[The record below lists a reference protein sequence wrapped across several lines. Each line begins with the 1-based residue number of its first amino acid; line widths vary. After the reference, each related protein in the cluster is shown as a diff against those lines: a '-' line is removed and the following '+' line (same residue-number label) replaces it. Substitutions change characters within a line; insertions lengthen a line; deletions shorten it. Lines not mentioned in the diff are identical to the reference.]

1 MRIVL
6 LSLLIFWGVFCTEN
20 KQDVMD
26 SRTLSG
32 KISFSNL
39 PPHRGLSVSLA
50 FFEVDDMDSDPP
62 YNGDPPADAVTD
74 SQDLYNKVDLETESA
89 ITALDIP
96 FSIEHAPGHF
106 YIQIRTILY
115 RKEQGKFFA
124 QAEQFFY
131 GGRPLPLLE
140 DIPSITFPVEWPSI
154 PLDELGIYG
163 KIEPKNSN

>member
-1 MRIVL
+1 M
-6 LSLLIFWGVFCTEN
+6 N
-20 KQDVMD
+20 

-39 PPHRGLSVSLA
+39 PLHRGLSVSLA
-50 FFEVDDMDSDPP
+50 FFEVDNMDSNPP

-74 SQDLYNKVDLETESA
+74 SQDLYNDVDLETESE

-96 FSIEHAPGHF
+96 FSVEHIPGYF

-115 RKEQGKFFA
+115 RKEQGRLFA

-131 GGRPLPLLE
+131 GKRPLPLLE
-140 DIPSITFPVEWPSI
+140 NILSITFPIEWPSI
-154 PLDELGIYG
+154 PLDELGVYG
-163 KIEPKNSN
+163 KIEPKSPN